1 MKKITTSI
9 ITAFL
14 VMLLMVVST
23 SMVDAK
29 SFGGRTSSSSSARA
43 APIRSTPRAIV
54 IPSTNRQTSSF
65 GNRAAVVGGAAAT
78 TYAASREPQKPKPI
92 VIQRD
97 KVLSSLGGKGAT
109 GDAAG
114 LLYKDYQAKVKPISP
129 KAVMAP
135 ADAARVFSSDY
146 RRSNRTTYYHDY
158 APHRYTHMPERQNYG
173 VWDYMMFSA
182 MLDNIGDRQM
192 YYNHQ
197 NDPGFQAW
205 RLDANSACQNGDKEI
220 CEKLADLDREM
231 AAYRNKG
238 MKIDPTYVTPGID
251 PSIYTAQNI
260 DTSGLAPIKIC
271 AGSVTSDYSR
281 FTNEITTLT
290 KVKTTTQ
297 TSNGSADNLVKMAN
311 AQCDAAF
318 VQDDLIQTSNLTKLM
333 TLNQVEIVGLACT
346 APYEHLKDIPKN
358 TTVFV
363 GSDQTGSQFT
373 FNQLLTKLP
382 HLANLKLDVSKTAL
396 QAVGDV
402 ATTGGCV
409 FGVSTPDSPL
419 FKSMDATNKLK
430 FVPIMSTDFIEGKPT
445 YKMVIVMDSH
455 YKNLT
460 QDKFKG
466 FGGRG
471 GTDTLAVTT
480 SLVAPQ
486 AWIDSNKSTFDVL
499 MLNRPALQAAVQ

>member
-14 VMLLMVVST
+14 VMLVMIVST

-29 SFGGRTSSSSSARA
+29 SFGGRSSSRPAATRS
-43 APIRSTPRAIV
+43 APIAIV
-54 IPSTNRQTSSF
+54 IPSNSRPNSSF
-65 GNRAAVVGGAAAT
+65 GSRVAVAGGAAAA
-78 TYAASREPQKPKPI
+78 TYGATREPSKPKPV

-97 KVLSSLGGKGAT
+97 KVLGSLAHRGAT
-109 GDAAG
+109 GEAAG

-135 ADAARVFSSDY
+135 AEATRVFSSDY
-146 RRSNRTTYYHDY
+146 RRSNRTAYYHDY
-158 APHRYTHMPERQNYG
+158 TPQRYPYMPERSNYG
-173 VWDYMMFSA
+173 IWDYMMFA
-182 MLDNIGDRQM
+182 AILDNIGDRQM

-197 NDPGFQAW
+197 NDPGFQSW
-205 RLDANSACQNGDKEI
+205 RIDANTACQNGDKEI
-220 CEKLADLDREM
+220 CDKLADLDREM
-231 AAYRNKG
+231 AEYKNKG

-271 AGSVTSDYSR
+271 AGSYASDYSR
-281 FTNEITTLT
+281 FTNEITALA

-297 TSNGSADNLVKMAN
+297 TSNGSADNLVKLAN

-318 VQDDLIQTSNLTKLM
+318 VQDDLVQTSNLTKLL

-346 APYEHLKDIPKN
+346 SPYEHLKDIPKN

-373 FNQLLTKLP
+373 FNQLMTKVP
-382 HLANLKLDVSKTAL
+382 HLANLKLDISKTAL

-402 ATTGGCV
+402 ATSGGCI

-419 FKSMDATNKLK
+419 FKAMDAADKLK
-430 FVPIMSTDFIEGKPT
+430 FVPIMSTDFVDGKPT

-466 FGGRG
+466 FNSRG

-486 AWIDSNKSTFDVL
+486 AWIDINKATFDVL